1 MLTDMTNISTLL
13 DNEHAISKKAMPY
26 SQRAVRTGYVSYRT
40 LLNISASHHDHSFIS
55 IQFGG
60 LRKQLKNV
68 ILVDLHDPGL

>member
-1 MLTDMTNISTLL
+1 MTNVSALL
-13 DNEHAISKKAMPY
+13 DNGHAISKMTMAY
-26 SQRAVRTGYVSYRT
+26 SQRAVRTGYESYRI